1 MEKFGGRLKYWRTPT
16 ATGNK
21 SHITMHEPKSGGVV
35 YTLCGR
41 GLRYR
46 GNPRKEEMTEVRGT
60 ECMNC
65 MDSLRAFQA
74 QELASQERMRI
85 FRNIPRKPSLDRSSS
100 DKPSVEEST
109 GMEEAKKTIEG

>member
-1 MEKFGGRLKYWRTPT
+1 MNRNQ
-16 ATGNK
+16 A
-21 SHITMHEPKSGGVV
+21 GVV

-60 ECMNC
+60 ECMNRL
-65 MDSLRAFQA
+65 DSLRAFQA

-85 FRNIPRKPSLDRSSS
+85 FRNIPRKPSLDHSSS
-100 DKPSVEEST
+100 DKPSVEESDSAFLPCCFLS
-109 GMEEAKKTIEG
+109 AKRDPQQFLLFHPR